1 MAYPDVFF
9 SILSIPLFYLF
20 LRIYFDKKLSL
31 GITGIYAISAY
42 FISYSRFAWN
52 TNLIPFFVLLFLLSL
67 YKFLEKNE
75 KTHWAWVLSLGFAL
89 GVGFQLH
96 AIIMVLFSTVTFLV
110 FLFSMKKN
118 CLVWKK
124 WAVVLLIFLAL
135 NASQIVNEVKTNF
148 SNTKTLINF
157 VFPKNSA
164 QASAGN
170 NIINLS
176 RLKNDIDCHIEANFF
191 LLSSYGG
198 NEQCHH
204 DFVSVPS
211 GGWINYYFKNIENGI
226 KFFVLLISLLF
237 SIIGYFFLVYYSK
250 KEKDIA
256 KKYFLQLIILYF
268 AIGFIIMLP
277 ISKSNINDIRYFT
290 FGFFMPFMFL
300 GFLIKFM
307 FQKITHLK
315 YVVPVAVILFCLL
328 MTSNVEAVF
337 IDAKHFFANDVTCS
351 SLYKTTLGELEPIVQ
366 YMVSHSNGQK
376 QIYLE
381 KNDSYR
387 SMPDSLAYLL
397 KQKNIDLMEVENE
410 NYSVSGDSPIFY
422 ASCKTPELLPESI
435 LLKMDD
441 TNLNQNIGHIYVYQ
455 INK

>member
-1 MAYPDVFF
+1 
-9 SILSIPLFYLF
+9 
-20 LRIYFDKKLSL
+20 
-31 GITGIYAISAY
+31 
-42 FISYSRFAWN
+42 
-52 TNLIPFFVLLFLLSL
+52 
-67 YKFLEKNE
+67 
-75 KTHWAWVLSLGFAL
+75 
-89 GVGFQLH
+89 
-96 AIIMVLFSTVTFLV
+96 
-110 FLFSMKKN
+110 MKKN

-211 GGWINYYFKNIENGI
+211 GGWINYCFKNIENGI